1 VTSLAVSADAVHG
14 TFSPTALVVGIVLL
28 VANGGFVA
36 AEIALLAA
44 RRTRI
49 ESAAEAGDPRAVR
62 ALAALT
68 ELSVTFSG
76 AQLGITMCSL
86 GLGVVAEPAVAAL
99 VASWLGATPLPAGLV
114 PVVALAVALSVV
126 VFLHMVVGEMAP
138 KNLALARAEAVA
150 LRLARPFGWFVTL
163 FRPLIVV
170 LNAAAN
176 GLVRLVRVEPV
187 DEHRLVHTPEEL
199 TLALAESRQ
208 LGTISAQDARV
219 LDAALSLAEI
229 DAEGA
234 MTPRVDLATLP
245 DTASVDEVLA
255 VAIETGHTRIPIYHE
270 DIDHIVGLV
279 HVKDVLIRD
288 DDDLAALSVPDL
300 LRPIP
305 AVPESRD
312 LEQLLRDMLDDRSH
326 AVLVV
331 DEFGGTAGMLTL
343 EDVLEELVGEI
354 ADEFDTE
361 QQAHRAEERVWLVPG
376 TMRRDEL
383 ERLNGLELGGEAETV
398 SGALVEVLGRLLER
412 GDEVVTDDG
421 WRLTVRSLEGRRAGE
436 IEVRAPEDGR
446 HADEHHPRRRR

>member
-14 TFSPTALVVGIVLL
+14 TFSPTALVLGVVLL

-36 AEIALLAA
+36 AEISLLAA

-49 ESAAEAGDPRAVR
+49 ESAAESGDPRAAR
-62 ALAALT
+62 ALKALT

-86 GLGVVAEPAVAAL
+86 GLGVVAEPAVEVL
-99 VASWLGATPLPAGLV
+99 VAGWLGATALPAGLV
-114 PVVALAVALSVV
+114 PVLAFAIALSLV

-150 LRLARPFGWFVTL
+150 LRLARPFGWFVTA

-208 LGTISAQDARV
+208 LGTISAQDALV
-219 LDAALSLAEI
+219 MDAALSLAEI

-234 MTPRVDLATLP
+234 MTPRVDLAALP
-245 DTASVDEVLA
+245 DTARVDEVLA
-255 VAIETGHTRIPIYHE
+255 VAVETGHTRIPIYHE

-288 DDDLAALSVPDL
+288 DADLTALSIPEL

-354 ADEFDTE
+354 IDEFDAE
-361 QQAHRAEERVWLVPG
+361 QHAHRAEEQVWVVPG

-383 ERLNGLELGGEAETV
+383 ERLNGLELEGDAETV

-412 GDEVVTDDG
+412 GDAVVTGEG
-421 WRLTVRSLEGRRAGE
+421 WRLTVLSLEGRRAGE
-436 IEVRAPEDGR
+436 IEVRAPESSR
-446 HADEHHPRRRR
+446 PPS